1 MRFFAVSFIVVL
13 IDQVSKI
20 LVKGFSVPF
29 LNLNHSGLQI
39 GDSIPMLGN
48 HFKITF
54 IENPGIAFGIQFN
67 PLLKLL
73 ITIFSILVTAGL
85 IIYFIFSV
93 KRTISIKFSLALI
106 IGGAIG
112 NLIDRLFYGV
122 FYGYETFL
130 NGNVVD
136 FLDVRLFDILLFNN
150 RLGSYVFNFADVA
163 VTTGMVIFLIAL
175 RREKRLSANVIPSTS
190 S

>member
-1 MRFFAVSFIVVL
+1 MRLFAVSFIVVL
-13 IDQVSKI
+13 VDQGSKI

-39 GDSIPMLGN
+39 GESIPMLGN
-48 HFKITF
+48 YFKITF

-67 PLLKLL
+67 PLPKLL
-73 ITIFSILVTAGL
+73 ITIFSILATAGL

-93 KRTISIKFSLALI
+93 KRSLGIKLSLALI

-122 FYGYETFL
+122 IYGYGTFL

-136 FLDVRLFDILLFNN
+136 FLDIRFFDMLLFNH
-150 RLGSYVFNFADVA
+150 RLGSYVFNFADIA
-163 VTTGMVIFLIAL
+163 VTTGMVLFLIAL
-175 RREKRLSANVIPSTS
+175 RKEKRMTERVIPSTTS
-190 S
+190 